1 MERLITKLLSF
12 INSLYDVN
20 SIELVEEKMCTEV
33 MDLPQEYLERRAKFL
48 YEHKK
53 ITVKECFY
61 GFFNISK
68 LKSCWCYTNENN
80 EFIYGGFWFNGLSEA
95 LAQRSKFWDVF
106 NSLNRHHP
114 SEEELEF
121 LKKLNWFEK
130 QAWAGGDGKFGC
142 FLREPGDF
150 PPKIYFYD
158 SGAYF
163 PMNISLEEY
172 FDAMIA
178 SCAVRGWQYFYI
190 DFPDKFPELREV
202 NREKVLAELTRTVT
216 VLPRLFPDRD
226 FSYHQE
232 RYREIERKL
241 KNQ

>member
-1 MERLITKLLSF
+1 MNIIQKLQSF
-12 INSLYDVN
+12 IDYLLDNKT
-20 SIELVEEKMCTEV
+20 IEIDEEKTSGKAINSSDFFIDNQIQSIYMNKGINIGDNYRYFFSIS
-33 MDLPQEYLERRAKFL
+33 DL
-48 YEHKK
+48 
-53 ITVKECFY
+53 
-61 GFFNISK
+61 S
-68 LKSCWCYTNENN
+68 SCWCYTNENN

-202 NREKVLAELTRTVT
+202 NREKVLTELARTVT
-216 VLPRLFPDRD
+216 VLPRLFPDKD
-226 FSYHQE
+226 FSYHLE
-232 RYREIERKL
+232 RFYEIEKKL
-241 KNQ
+241 LNL

>member
-1 MERLITKLLSF
+1 MNIIQKLQSF
-12 INSLYDVN
+12 IDYLLDNKT
-20 SIELVEEKMCTEV
+20 IEIDEEKTSGKAINSSDFFIDNQIQSIYMNKGINIGDNYRYFFSIS
-33 MDLPQEYLERRAKFL
+33 DL
-48 YEHKK
+48 
-53 ITVKECFY
+53 
-61 GFFNISK
+61 S
-68 LKSCWCYTNENN
+68 SCWCYTNENN

-202 NREKVLAELTRTVT
+202 NREKVLTELARTVT